1 MMTVLTSQ
9 KINSLKYF
17 IVPLVLLS
25 LLSFKNNAISL
36 LNSPVIITQVK
47 QTIEIT
53 INKNTTEV
61 ELITIKTRL
70 AKEKFD
76 FLYTTVRNNNSEI
89 KDLSIEITGGNKTIG
104 EVRSRYKSASDNDTI
119 DPINIQIDITTNTIS
134 IKNANGNQKITTS
147 SSTENEKNK
156 KILISTSTTGDY
168 DIKISEE
175 EENGFKFSNNEETKE
190 PLFFIDGIKSD
201 SKTVHNLN
209 ESTIATMN
217 VLKGDSAMKKYGK
230 EAKNGVI
237 EIITKK

>member
-1 MMTVLTSQ
+1 MMILLTFQ
-9 KINSLKYF
+9 KKNSIKLF
-17 IVPLVLLS
+17 ILPLVILCS
-25 LLSFKNNAISL
+25 LGFKTNAIFL
-36 LNSPVIITQVK
+36 LNSPVISTVVK

-53 INKNTTEV
+53 IDKNTPEV
-61 ELITIKTRL
+61 ELINIKTRL

-76 FLYTTVRNNNSEI
+76 FSYTIVRNDKSEI
-89 KDLSIEITGGNKTIG
+89 KDLSIEISGGNKAIG
-104 EVRSRYKSASDNDTI
+104 EVRSRYKSSSDNDTI
-119 DPINIQIDITTNTIS
+119 DPIYILIDTITNTIS
-134 IKNANGNQKITTS
+134 IKNASGNQKITTS
-147 SSTENEKNK
+147 SSTENAKNK
-156 KILISTSTTGDY
+156 KFLISTSTTGDY

-175 EENGFKFSNNEETKE
+175 EENGFKFSNHEETNE